1 MSECFWGGI
10 HIHVYI
16 YIHIYIYVFIIVI
29 NIYIIIIT
37 IISILFSLL
46 LLLFCFH
53 YYCYLYY
60 CFHYCYYWKLFL
72 LLFYIFIYT
81 HIIHIYIYMYIY
93 IHIYIYIYCTFQIL
107 KLEDPF
113 VSLRIGPGP
122 KPIQFPP
129 LSCGGWTTEYQRESW
144 PITISDMN
152 HRHGKF
158 SIPHVHTIYTYVQKC
173 QRRISSKKRSPDPM
187 PRDTAHFQ
195 LWFVCVCV
203 GFPDLPG
210 IMNAGLTLD
219 ELCAPKHQTYALS
232 SNLLRCLCSFDWWI
246 FSNTAELAH
255 WHFLD
260 DLYSSPRCIAVE
272 VKGFPVPSI
281 T

>member
-1 MSECFWGGI
+1 MFLRGDTYTC
-10 HIHVYI
+10 VYI
-16 YIHIYIYVFIIVI
+16 YIYICIYIYVFIIVI
-29 NIYIIIIT
+29 NIYIIVFIIV
-37 IISILFSLL
+37 IIENYF
-46 LLLFCFH
+46 
-53 YYCYLYY
+53 YYYFTYLY
-60 CFHYCYYWKLFL
+60 
-72 LLFYIFIYT
+72 IYT
-81 HIIHIYIYMYIY
+81 HIIHIYIYTYIY
-93 IHIYIYIYCTFQIL
+93 VYIYIYCTFQIL

-144 PITISDMN
+144 PITISAMN

-203 GFPDLPG
+203 CGGFPDLPG